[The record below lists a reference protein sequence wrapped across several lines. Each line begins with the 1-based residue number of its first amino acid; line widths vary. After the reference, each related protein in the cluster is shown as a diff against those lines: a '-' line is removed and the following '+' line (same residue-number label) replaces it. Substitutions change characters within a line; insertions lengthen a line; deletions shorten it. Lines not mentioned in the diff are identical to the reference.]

1 MRCNYHKLG
10 QFELTG
16 SDMRI
21 SYPCYEKSTWCSGMI
36 SDCLPGRWDAAV
48 SYLDEGKFGTRVA
61 LLTAKHSE
69 TVRSFALC
77 NQFRADDEYI
87 YYQPGWKICNL
98 SVGVDSGQ
106 AGIFD
111 DAHYRDD
118 HVFDGLPEAEHDFQT
133 VWYSHCCDLT
143 LGKQQAGVI
152 PYGVVSSSGYGDGC
166 YTALRHLNAAGKVD
180 CIAVLFLS
188 DQAQMPG

>member
-1 MRCNYHKLG
+1 MKRDYHKLW

-16 SDMRI
+16 SDMRV
-21 SYPCYEKSTWCSGMI
+21 SDPCYEKSTWCCGMI
-36 SDCLPGRWDAAV
+36 PNCLPGRWDAAV
-48 SYLDEGKFGTRVA
+48 SYLDEGEFGVRVA

-69 TVRSFALC
+69 TVPSFTLC
-77 NQFRADDEYI
+77 NQFRADDDYI
-87 YYQPGWKICNL
+87 YHQSGWNICNL

-111 DAHYRDD
+111 DAHYQDD
-118 HVFDGLPEAEHDFQT
+118 HVFDGLPEAEHDFHT
-133 VWYSHCCDLT
+133 AWYSHCCDLT

-166 YTALRHLNAAGKVD
+166 YKALRHLNAAGKVD

-188 DQAQMPG
+188 DQAQIPG

>member
-1 MRCNYHKLG
+1 MRRNYHKLG

-36 SDCLPGRWDAAV
+36 SYCLPGRWDAA
-48 SYLDEGKFGTRVA
+48 
-61 LLTAKHSE
+61 
-69 TVRSFALC
+69 
-77 NQFRADDEYI
+77 
-87 YYQPGWKICNL
+87 
-98 SVGVDSGQ
+98 
-106 AGIFD
+106 
-111 DAHYRDD
+111 
-118 HVFDGLPEAEHDFQT
+118 

-152 PYGVVSSSGYGDGC
+152 PYGVVFSSGYGDGC